1 MIASMESEP
10 ILVTVQQSET
20 GHEGPGF
27 YVWEVDAEDEGY
39 VLFSK
44 TRPTIEELKAIHP
57 DYVEEEVQ

>member
-1 MIASMESEP
+1 MSTDP
-10 ILVTVQQSET
+10 VLVKVQQSET

-44 TRPTIEELKAIHP
+44 TRPTVEELKAICP
-57 DYVEEEVQ
+57 KYTEEEVQ